1 MFRAMIHRPGR
12 CYAKKRDEPI
22 ATKYCFSARCVL
34 HPNSMS
40 TASIG
45 LVFGY
50 DKRPLVSKDVE
61 SVASIFCNETGYVCG
76 DVEMLMHSECPVEVQ
91 NEIFVAL
98 FTDPTDEPPSVETMN
113 DIAIRQRVHVTKPS
127 ILERR
132 IDSKIQNGE
141 YKSDDDDDDDES
153 DTNDT
158 NDTNGGGGG
167 GGGDDSGSGGGGSGG
182 GGGGS
187 IPKTPTPSGPEGG
200 MALALP

>member
-1 MFRAMIHRPGR
+1 MLRAMIHRPGR
-12 CYAKKRDEPI
+12 CYAKKKDRDDPI

-98 FTDPTDEPPSVETMN
+98 FTDPTDEAPSVETMN

-141 YKSDDDDDDDES
+141 YRDGNDSDDDGNESDDDGNSEPGS
-153 DTNDT
+153 
-158 NDTNGGGGG
+158 GGGGG
-167 GGGDDSGSGGGGSGG
+167 DGGDDSGSGGGG
-182 GGGGS
+182 GS
-187 IPKTPTPSGPEGG
+187 LPKTPKPSGPEGG